1 MVQSECETRP
11 FSARPAWPTAESGSL
26 FNLGVT
32 GGERKESSRHGLH
45 TITSLIYHVL
55 AVKEVAEAHQA
66 FTPLRDH
73 RCVGVAIL
81 PMSCPNMTSERI
93 EMHKP

>member
-32 GGERKESSRHGLH
+32 GERERSHQDINGLH

-73 RCVGVAIL
+73 
-81 PMSCPNMTSERI
+81 
-93 EMHKP
+93 